1 MEPDKV
7 GGVEGGEGVSG
18 TAGPV
23 PSALAAP
30 QMEAKVRQLLSAV
43 KEVSPGA
50 PTEANAGYLLTEL
63 AQCLNAVLSLVQT
76 TIANLRPA
84 SEHTLPAVTSTLAA
98 MVGATESVVNR
109 VLDEADGLTAE
120 HQRLLAALTRLGP
133 FVNAS
138 NLDANAA
145 LLEARE
151 ASCAMTTRMTAI
163 TSAMEF
169 QDLTAQHLSSAIKA
183 IDGIQGRLLEIL
195 ASLKIPLET
204 NTLPPIRLE
213 ARIGS
218 PAGSGPWRQTVAD
231 QHFAERK

>member
-1 MEPDKV
+1 MDPDKV
-7 GGVEGGEGVSG
+7 GATEGEQLSG
-18 TAGPV
+18 ATGPA
-23 PSALAAP
+23 PSTLAAP
-30 QMEAKVRQLLSAV
+30 QMEAKVKQLLSAV

-50 PTEANAGYLLTEL
+50 PAETNAGHLLTEL

-76 TIANLRPA
+76 TIANLRPT
-84 SEHTLPAVTSTLAA
+84 SEHTLPAVASTLTA
-98 MVGATESVVNR
+98 MVGATESVVHR
-109 VLDEADGLTAE
+109 VLDEADGLTA
-120 HQRLLAALTRLGP
+120 LTRLSP

-151 ASCAMTTRMTAI
+151 ASCAMTTRMAAI

-169 QDLTAQHLSSAIKA
+169 QDLTEQHLNSAIKA

-204 NTLPPIRLE
+204 STLPPIRLE

-218 PAGSGPWRQTVAD
+218 PAGSGPWRQAVAD

>member
-1 MEPDKV
+1 MEPEKV
-7 GGVEGGEGVSG
+7 GAKEGASG
-18 TAGPV
+18 PAGPL
-23 PSALAAP
+23 PPALGAP
-30 QMEAKVRQLLSAV
+30 QMEAKVKQLLSAV

-50 PTEANAGYLLTEL
+50 PAESNAGHLLTEL
-63 AQCLNAVLSLVQT
+63 AQCLNAVLNLVQT
-76 TIANLRPA
+76 TIANLRPT
-84 SEHTLPAVTSTLAA
+84 SEHTLPAVSSTLAA
-98 MVGATESVVNR
+98 MVGATESVVHR

-120 HQRLLAALTRLGP
+120 HERMLAALTRLGP
-133 FVNAS
+133 FVSAS

-151 ASCAMTTRMTAI
+151 ASSAMTTRITAI
-163 TSAMEF
+163 MSAMEF
-169 QDLTAQHLSSAIKA
+169 QDLTEQHLNSAIKA

>member
-1 MEPDKV
+1 MEPEKV
-7 GGVEGGEGVSG
+7 GAKEGAEGVG
-18 TAGPV
+18 GPAGPL
-23 PSALAAP
+23 PPALGAP
-30 QMEAKVRQLLSAV
+30 QMEAKVKQLLSAV

-50 PTEANAGYLLTEL
+50 PAESNAGHLLTEL
-63 AQCLNAVLSLVQT
+63 AQCLNAVLNLVQT
-76 TIANLRPA
+76 TIANLRPT
-84 SEHTLPAVTSTLAA
+84 SEHTLPAVSSTLAA
-98 MVGATESVVNR
+98 MVGATESVVHR
-109 VLDEADGLTAE
+109 VLDEADGLTTE
-120 HQRLLAALTRLGP
+120 HERMLAALTRLGP
-133 FVNAS
+133 FVSAS

-151 ASCAMTTRMTAI
+151 ASCAMTTRITAI
-163 TSAMEF
+163 MSAMEF
-169 QDLTAQHLSSAIKA
+169 QDLTEQHLNSAIKA

>member
-1 MEPDKV
+1 MEGENV
-7 GGVEGGEGVSG
+7 GGTTAGEGPSG
-18 TAGPV
+18 AAGSE
-23 PSALAAP
+23 PSALAVT
-30 QMEAKVRQLLSAV
+30 QMEAKVKQLLSAV
-43 KEVSPGA
+43 QEVSPGA
-50 PTEANAGYLLTEL
+50 PAETSAGHLLTEL

-76 TIANLRPA
+76 TIAKIRPT

-120 HQRLLAALTRLGP
+120 HQRLSAALTRLGP
-133 FVNAS
+133 FLNAS

-145 LLEARE
+145 FLEARE
-151 ASCAMTTRMTAI
+151 ASYAMTTRITAI
-163 TSAMEF
+163 MSAMEF
-169 QDLTAQHLSSAIKA
+169 QDITEQHLSSAIKA

-204 NTLPPIRLE
+204 HALPPIRLE